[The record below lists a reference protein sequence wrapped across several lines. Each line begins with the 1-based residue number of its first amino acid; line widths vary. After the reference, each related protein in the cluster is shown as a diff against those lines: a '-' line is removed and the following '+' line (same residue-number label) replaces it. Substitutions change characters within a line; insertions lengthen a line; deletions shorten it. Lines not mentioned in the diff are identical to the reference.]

1 MWRSYAIILNFGSG
15 GKGILLHGIT
25 RGGDGAKVTE
35 REAGEL
41 LLDFP
46 KRWDGLREM
55 REQRQAILE
64 ENKSAAAYDGSRM
77 GQGGH
82 SDQTGKKAGRLA
94 ELGGQDAVLLE
105 AIRNWLSVGMMDQK
119 DWVILT
125 DLWRGA
131 NIQAI
136 IKRRKCWDIGL
147 RWQRMTRQLVRFVGD
162 ACGEH
167 GAACVSIQQKS
178 RRG

>member
-1 MWRSYAIILNFGSG
+1 M
-15 GKGILLHGIT
+15 T
-25 RGGDGAKVTE
+25 D

-46 KRWDGLREM
+46 KRWDGLQAM
-55 REQRQAILE
+55 REQRQVILDE
-64 ENKSAAAYDGSRM
+64 YKSAAAYDGSRM
-77 GQGGH
+77 GQGSH

-119 DWVILT
+119 DRIILL

-131 NIQAI
+131 GIQTI
-136 IKRRKCWDIGL
+136 IKRRKAWDIGL
-147 RWQRMTRQLVRFVGD
+147 RWQRMTRQLIHFVGD
-162 ACGEH
+162 ACGER
-167 GAACVSIQQKS
+167 GAACVNTQQRN
-178 RRG
+178 RRGSCCNKG

>member
-1 MWRSYAIILNFGSG
+1 M
-15 GKGILLHGIT
+15 
-25 RGGDGAKVTE
+25 TE

-46 KRWDGLREM
+46 KRWDGLQAM
-55 REQRQAILE
+55 REQRQAILDE
-64 ENKSAAAYDGSRM
+64 YKSAAAYDGSRM
-77 GQGGH
+77 GQGSH

-105 AIRNWLSVGMMDQK
+105 AVRNWLSVGMMDTK
-119 DWVILT
+119 DRTILI

-131 NIQAI
+131 GIQTI

-147 RWQRMTRQLVRFVGD
+147 RWQRMTRQLIRFVGD

-167 GAACVSIQQKS
+167 GAAYANIQQRT

>member
-1 MWRSYAIILNFGSG
+1 M
-15 GKGILLHGIT
+15 
-25 RGGDGAKVTE
+25 TE

-46 KRWDGLREM
+46 KRWDGLQAM
-55 REQRQAILE
+55 REQRQAILDE
-64 ENKSAAAYDGSRM
+64 YKSAAAYDGSRM
-77 GQGGH
+77 GQGSH

-105 AIRNWLSVGMMDQK
+105 AVRNWLSVGMMDTK
-119 DWVILT
+119 DRTILI

-131 NIQAI
+131 GIQTI

-147 RWQRMTRQLVRFVGD
+147 RWQRMTRQLIRFVGD
-162 ACGEH
+162 ACGGH
-167 GAACVSIQQKS
+167 GAACASIRQS
-178 RRG
+178 DRRG

>member
-1 MWRSYAIILNFGSG
+1 M
-15 GKGILLHGIT
+15 
-25 RGGDGAKVTE
+25 TE

-46 KRWDGLREM
+46 KRWDGLQAM
-55 REQRQAILE
+55 REQRQAILDE
-64 ENKSAAAYDGSRM
+64 YKSAAAYDSVRM
-77 GQGGH
+77 GRGSH
-82 SDQTGKKAGRLA
+82 SDQTGKKAGRLV

-105 AIRNWLSVGMMDQK
+105 AVRNWLSVGMMDTK
-119 DWVILT
+119 DRTILI

-131 NIQAI
+131 GIQTI

-147 RWQRMTRQLVRFVGD
+147 RWQRMTRQLIRFVGD

-167 GAACVSIQQKS
+167 GAAYANTQQKS
-178 RRG
+178 RRA